1 MRIPGIRG
9 GFVGASAG
17 IRDSSSSIKGSSI
30 GSVKGIVG
38 AP

>member
-1 MRIPGIRG
+1 
-9 GFVGASAG
+9 VSAG